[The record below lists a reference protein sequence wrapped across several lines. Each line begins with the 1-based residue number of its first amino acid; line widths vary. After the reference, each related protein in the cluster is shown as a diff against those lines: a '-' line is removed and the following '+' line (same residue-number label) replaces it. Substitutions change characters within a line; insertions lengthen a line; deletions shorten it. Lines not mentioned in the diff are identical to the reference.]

1 LLPQDLTILNEEQ
14 SFKMEEVSAIIFVK
28 NTESDKPK
36 GDSEDESQFSD
47 SLDIQQQL
55 VGLMYINGD
64 LSKYGDGGR
73 LIISIRKISNLNEP
87 LFTIK
92 LSEDECVELRW

>member
-1 LLPQDLTILNEEQ
+1 
-14 SFKMEEVSAIIFVK
+14 
-28 NTESDKPK
+28 
-36 GDSEDESQFSD
+36 
-47 SLDIQQQL
+47 
-55 VGLMYINGD
+55 MYIDGD

-92 LSEDECVELRW
+92 LSEDECIELRW